1 MEEQR
6 KRRFCSGMGL
16 GVPCLRFL
24 VALLMSFAKFDVV
37 GSLANAP
44 EDKSCNKTGSATP
57 HGSIPQ
63 PADSKYRELMS
74 FNRSRSL
81 LARPELKLLQNM
93 PQADIVTPIATV
105 PLINP
110 SNPKATITPM
120 GTTSTSGQSWC
131 IATESASQ
139 PALQVALDYACG
151 YGGADCSQIQSSG
164 SCYDPDTVRDHA
176 SYAFNSFFQRN
187 PIPSSCDFEGTA
199 ILTSIDPSTSTC
211 QYPSTSIS
219 TSILNTTNPVGSTIY
234 RPIPPN
240 SSGRYPLLRA
250 LPLSFTFLCILI

>member
-131 IATESASQ
+131 IATSRLHSLHCRWLWTMPVVMVVQ
-139 PALQVALDYACG
+139 IVRRFSPV
-151 YGGADCSQIQSSG
+151 GAAMTQ
-164 SCYDPDTVRDHA
+164 TRVRDHA